1 MLKQFIIDFFTVAVV
16 FIILTAL
23 FAVIGFPLI
32 LFILGNFYIKAISLI
47 IVFSFSIGVVYFA
60 KSYKGKE
67 ENE

>member
-1 MLKQFIIDFFTVAVV
+1 MLKQFIIDFFTVTIA
-16 FIILTAL
+16 FIILLAI

-32 LFILGNFYIKAISLI
+32 LFILGNVYIKAISLT

-60 KSYKGKE
+60 KGYKGKE